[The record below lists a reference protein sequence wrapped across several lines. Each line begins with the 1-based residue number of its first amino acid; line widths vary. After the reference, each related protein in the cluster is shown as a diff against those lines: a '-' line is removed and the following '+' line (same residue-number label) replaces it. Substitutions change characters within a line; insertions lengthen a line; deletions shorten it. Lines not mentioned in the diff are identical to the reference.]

1 MCKTKYFWASYIIHR
16 LYNYAINLAMYIN
29 FFCWIE
35 LMGTTTLTPQPWK
48 LLVTVTSQLE

>member
-1 MCKTKYFWASYIIHR
+1 MCKTKYFWAYR
-16 LYNYAINLAMYIN
+16 LYNYAINLAMYID